1 MVSRLARLE
10 VELCSTTRGLPVQGL
25 TLTPAKLNPF
35 LVARFPY
42 GLPRGLLGSGVKLG
56 SFGDAFTPDLLHTRR
71 RYIRVPATPSSSTE
85 TLNY

>member
-10 VELCSTTRGLPVQGL
+10 VELCSTTRGLPVPSL

-56 SFGDAFTPDLLHTRR
+56 SFGNAFTPAVLHAYA